1 MRLID
6 NYIGKPVCYLLSLYA
21 MLKGLL
27 PQKKTRTFRT
37 ILFSKYFGMGSIVH
51 ATPLMRAVRQK
62 YPESE
67 IVFLSFS
74 ANEHFLKTLPEVNE
88 VVCLRTGG
96 LIDFC
101 MSVVSAL
108 YRLRRMKVDVV
119 FNLEFFSKFGTI
131 MSFLTGA
138 NITSGYFLQEPWR
151 YRLVT
156 HKVYY
161 NHYKHISE
169 IFMALGSAIGID
181 SQDYTLSTPVI
192 NEAEENRVAEIF
204 KENSLEEN
212 DYIVAINVNAGSL
225 STNRCWPL
233 NNFSDLT
240 RRIVNKQNVKVV
252 LVGGVED
259 VSNVNKFIGLIK
271 DCPNIVSLAGK
282 ISIEQLL
289 VLFKKVDLFITNDS
303 GPLHLAIMMDAPTIS
318 FFGPETPTLYGPGEN
333 EKHTVF
339 FKGDYCSP
347 CLHVYNEK
355 IWECRD
361 NVCLKKITVDEVFEA
376 VVKYYNKKVVC

>member
-21 MLKGLL
+21 CLKDFL
-27 PQKKTRTFRT
+27 PKKKPGKIDT

-51 ATPLMRAVRQK
+51 ATPLMRAVKKK
-62 YPESE
+62 YPESK
-67 IVFLSFS
+67 IIFLSFS
-74 ANEHFLKTLPEVNE
+74 SNERFLKTLPEIDE

-96 LIDFC
+96 LVELSL
-101 MSVVSAL
+101 SVVSAL

-138 NITSGYFLQEPWR
+138 HSTSGYFLQEHWR

-156 HKVYY
+156 HRVYY

-169 IFMALGSAIGID
+169 IFMALGENFGVST
-181 SQDYTLSTPVI
+181 QDYTLSKPEINDSDRAVI
-192 NEAEENRVAEIF
+192 TEILNKNHLVEKDF
-204 KENSLEEN
+204 
-212 DYIVAINVNAGSL
+212 IVAINVNAGSL

-233 NNFSDLT
+233 SSFAELT
-240 RRIVNKQNVKVV
+240 RLILEKHKAKVI
-252 LVGGVED
+252 LVGGIVD
-259 VSNVNKFIGLIK
+259 VLNVDNFIKLLGQDRAVI
-271 DCPNIVSLAGK
+271 NLAGK

-289 VLFKKVDLFITNDS
+289 ALFEKVNLFITNDS
-303 GPLHLAIMMDAPTIS
+303 GPLHLAIMMDTPTIS

-333 EKHTVF
+333 KKHTVF

-355 IWECRD
+355 TWECRE
-361 NVCLKKITVDEVFEA
+361 NICLKKITVKEVFEA
-376 VVKYYNKKVVC
+376 VEEKYKEKLKI